1 MTLKIEVVLPK
12 EDDKR
17 LLNLLAQEKTKNYGF
32 ELLVKTYQERIYS
45 IVRRMVIRHED
56 ANDIVQDV
64 FVKVWQN
71 LDNFRQESSLY
82 TWIYRIAVNESL
94 RHLKSRKVKIFSSDV
109 DVQKHLEQLIDNPLH
124 FNGDQLEAK
133 LQKAILKL
141 PPKQRLVFNMKYYED
156 LTYEPMSAILGTS
169 VGALKAS
176 YHLAIKKLEHYLDI
190 Y

>member
-1 MTLKIEVVLPK
+1 MPQ

-45 IVRRMVIRHED
+45 IVRRMVISHED
-56 ANDIVQDV
+56 SNDIVQDI
-64 FVKVWQN
+64 FIKVWQN
-71 LDNFRQESSLY
+71 LNSFRQESSLY

-94 RHLKSRKVKIFSSDV
+94 RYLKNKKIKIFSSEAE
-109 DVQKHLEQLIDNPLH
+109 VQKHLEQLIDNPLH

-156 LTYEPMSAILGTS
+156 LTYEQMSEILGTS
-169 VGALKAS
+169 IGALKAS
-176 YHLAIKKLEHYLDI
+176 YHLAIKKLEQHLDI